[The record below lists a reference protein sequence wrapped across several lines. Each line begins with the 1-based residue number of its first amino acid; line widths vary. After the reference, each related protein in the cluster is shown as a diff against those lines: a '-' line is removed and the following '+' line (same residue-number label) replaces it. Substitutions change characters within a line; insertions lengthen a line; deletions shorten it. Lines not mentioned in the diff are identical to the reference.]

1 MMLILIII
9 IIIIIMHNILGGARG
24 PRYLPRRALYLVL
37 TSHVHCCFL
46 GSLRADIS

>member
-1 MMLILIII
+1 MILILIII
-9 IIIIIMHNILGGARG
+9 IMHAILGGARG

-46 GSLRADIS
+46 GSLHAEIS